1 MLYMATSKM
10 SMSYITALADKHKT
24 REGLMERFFRYT
36 LTLLIVLVAGS
47 QFIQVITR
55 YLLEMPVMGLEE
67 ATLIPTLWL
76 YMLGSVNASR
86 EDTQIRAN
94 VLDIFLKTERARAF
108 LQALADTISVVVSI
122 WLATWAW
129 DYFSYASRIGKST
142 PTLYIP
148 TIIYESA
155 LMVGLFLMI
164 IFTVWHLLRNLGYL
178 FGIRQAP
185 DHPSGDSDYPETT
198 EVQEFKVL
206 TDNKKDRNN
215 D

>member
-1 MLYMATSKM
+1 
-10 SMSYITALADKHKT
+10 
-24 REGLMERFFRYT
+24 MERFFRYT
-36 LTLLIVLVAGS
+36 LTLLIILVAGS

-55 YLLEMPVMGLEE
+55 YLLKMPIMGLEE

-94 VLDIFLKTERARAF
+94 VLDIFLKTERAKGF
-108 LQALADTISVVVSI
+108 LQAFSDTISVIISI
-122 WLATWAW
+122 WLAIWAW

-148 TIIYESA
+148 TIVYESA
-155 LMVGLFLMI
+155 LIVGLVLMVV
-164 IFTVWHLLRNLGYL
+164 FTVWHLLRNLGYL
-178 FGIRQAP
+178 LGIRQKP
-185 DHPSGDSDYPETT
+185 DHPSSDPDYPGTA

-206 TDNKKDRNN
+206 IDNNLADNNKDKIH

>member
-1 MLYMATSKM
+1 
-10 SMSYITALADKHKT
+10 
-24 REGLMERFFRYT
+24 MERFFRYT
-36 LTLLIVLVAGS
+36 LTLLIILVAGS

-55 YLLEMPVMGLEE
+55 YVLEMPVMGLEE

-94 VLDIFLKTERARAF
+94 VLDIFLKTDRAKAF
-108 LQALADTISVVVSI
+108 LQAFADSISVIISI

-129 DYFSYASRIGKST
+129 DYFSYVSRIGKST

-148 TIIYESA
+148 TMIYESA
-155 LMVGLFLMI
+155 LIVGLVLMVT
-164 IFTVWHLLRNLGYL
+164 FTLWHLLRNLGYL
-178 FGIRQAP
+178 LGIRQNP
-185 DHPSGDSDYPETT
+185 DHPRSDPDYPETA

-206 TDNKKDRNN
+206 TENNKDKNHD
-215 D
+215 

>member
-1 MLYMATSKM
+1 
-10 SMSYITALADKHKT
+10 
-24 REGLMERFFRYT
+24 MERFFRYT
-36 LTLLIVLVAGS
+36 LTFLIILVAGS

-94 VLDIFLKTERARAF
+94 VLDIFLKTDRAKSY
-108 LQALADTISVVVSI
+108 LQAFSDTLSVIISI
-122 WLATWAW
+122 WLTTWAW
-129 DYFSYASRIGKST
+129 DYISYAFRVGKST

-155 LMVGLFLMI
+155 LIIGLVLMV
-164 IFTVWHLLRNLGYL
+164 IFTLWHLLRNLGYL
-178 FGIRQAP
+178 FGIRQKP
-185 DHPSGDSDYPETT
+185 DHPPSDPNYPETA

-206 TDNKKDRNN
+206 ADNNKDKNH

>member
-1 MLYMATSKM
+1 
-10 SMSYITALADKHKT
+10 
-24 REGLMERFFRYT
+24 MEKLFRYT
-36 LTLLIVLVAGS
+36 LTFLIILVSGS
-47 QFIQVITR
+47 QLTQVVTR

-94 VLDIFLKTERARAF
+94 VLDIFLKTDRAKSF
-108 LQALADTISVVVSI
+108 LQAFADTISLIVSI
-122 WLATWAW
+122 WLTTWAW
-129 DYFSYASRIGKST
+129 DYFSYVTRVGKST

-148 TIIYESA
+148 TIVYESA
-155 LMVGLFLMI
+155 LIVGLVLMVA
-164 IFTVWHLLRNLGYL
+164 FTLWHLLRNLSYL
-178 FGIRQAP
+178 FGLRQNP
-185 DHPSGDSDYPETT
+185 DHQSSDPDYPETN

-206 TDNKKDRNN
+206 ANNNKDKDH

>member
-1 MLYMATSKM
+1 
-10 SMSYITALADKHKT
+10 
-24 REGLMERFFRYT
+24 MEKLFRYI
-36 LTLLIVLVAGS
+36 LTFLIILVSGS
-47 QFIQVITR
+47 QFTQVVTR

-94 VLDIFLKTERARAF
+94 VLDIFLKTDRAKSF
-108 LQALADTISVVVSI
+108 LQAFADTISLIVSI
-122 WLATWAW
+122 WLTTWAW
-129 DYFSYASRIGKST
+129 DYFSYVTRVGKST

-148 TIIYESA
+148 TIVYESA
-155 LMVGLFLMI
+155 LIVGLVLMVA
-164 IFTVWHLLRNLGYL
+164 FTLWHLLRNLGYL
-178 FGIRQAP
+178 FGLRQNP
-185 DHPSGDSDYPETT
+185 DHQSSDPDYPETN

-206 TDNKKDRNN
+206 ANNSKDKNH